1 MIVPRAPRRVF
12 GKFDFLKKL
21 LKFYFL
27 SMAVT
32 VLQTENQIMDSR
44 CAREKLVT
52 IIDCSR

>member
-1 MIVPRAPRRVF
+1 MTVPRAPRRVF
-12 GKFDFLKKL
+12 EKFDFKKKL
-21 LKFYFL
+21 FKFHFL

-32 VLQTENQIMDSR
+32 VLQTENQILNSR